1 MLGFLSKRLAGGLL
15 VLLAIALVVFCAA
28 RLAPGGPF
36 DEERELP
43 KDVKA
48 ALEARWHL
56 KDPMAKQFGWFLA
69 GLAKGD
75 LGPSM
80 RSLDWSVNEIVASAF
95 PVSAA
100 LAALALAWA
109 LPCGLWL
116 GARAA
121 MRPGGAAD
129 HAATGASMAGVAL
142 PSFVIAPI
150 LVMVFAFGLGM
161 LPPAGWGSLRQVILP
176 AAALGLPVCAVVAR
190 LARAAT
196 RENLAKDYCRTA
208 RAKGL
213 DERAVAMNHA
223 LRNGLL
229 PVLNYL
235 GPATAAALTGSFAVE
250 KVFAIPGL
258 GGHCV
263 NAAMG
268 RDFTLLVGVVLVYS
282 ALLVAVNIGVDV
294 ACAVLDPRL
303 REGA

>member
-1 MLGFLSKRLAGGLL
+1 MAGFLAKRLLGGAL
-15 VLLAIALVVFCAA
+15 VLLAIAFAVFCAA

-43 KDVKA
+43 KDVRA

-56 KDPMAKQFGWFLA
+56 HEPLPKQFGFFLG

-80 RSLDWSVNEIVASAF
+80 RSLDWSVNEIVAASF

-109 LPCGLWL
+109 VPCGLWL

-121 MRPGGAAD
+121 VKPGGAAD
-129 HAATGASMAGVAL
+129 AAATGASLAGVAL
-142 PSFVIAPI
+142 PSYVVAPV
-150 LVMVFAFGLGM
+150 LVMVFALGLGA
-161 LPPAGWGSLRQVILP
+161 LPPGGWGELRQVLLP

-213 DERAVAMNHA
+213 DERSVALNHA

-229 PVLNYL
+229 PVLNYI

-258 GGHCV
+258 GGHFV
-263 NAAMG
+263 NAALG

-282 ALLVAVNIGVDV
+282 ALLVAVNIAVDI
-294 ACAVLDPRL
+294 ACAALDPRI
-303 REGA
+303 REGL

>member
-1 MLGFLSKRLAGGLL
+1 MIPFLLKRIAGGAL
-15 VLLAIALVVFCAA
+15 VLLAIAFVVFSVA

-43 KDVKA
+43 KDVRA
-48 ALEARWHL
+48 ALETRWHL
-56 KDPMAKQFGWFLA
+56 HDSIPRQFGYFLA

-80 RSLDWSVNEIVASAF
+80 RSLDWSVNEIVGAAL

-109 LPCGLWL
+109 VPCGLWI

-121 MRPGGAAD
+121 MKPGGAAD
-129 HAATGASMAGVAL
+129 SAAAGASLAGVAL
-142 PSFVIAPI
+142 PSFVVAPV
-150 LVMVFAFGLGM
+150 LVMVFAFGLGV
-161 LPPAGWGSLRQVILP
+161 LPPGGWGSLRQVVLP
-176 AAALGLPVCAVVAR
+176 ALALGLPVCAVVAR
-190 LARAAT
+190 LARAST
-196 RENLAKDYCRTA
+196 RENLEKDYCRTA

-213 DERAVAMNHA
+213 SEQDIVLRHA
-223 LRNGLL
+223 LRNGL
-229 PVLNYL
+229 PSVLNYL

-258 GGHCV
+258 GGHFV
-263 NAAMG
+263 NAAMS

-282 ALLVAVNIGVDV
+282 AILVTVNIAVDV
-294 ACAVLDPRL
+294 ACAALDPRV
-303 REGA
+303 REGL